1 MYRYHPFYQPVQ
13 RPYPPTYSRTQ
24 PVFSY
29 NRNYPPV
36 DSNTFMSSAGKTLI
50 LMDDAQKVLR
60 RINSSKDFSSKFM
73 KAAQQ
78 SNLPEVHKLLQTIG
92 TTVQPVVSFN
102 PDGVRLVF
110 DEKLGQVDCCHL
122 IVIVRW
128 M

>member
-1 MYRYHPFYQPVQ
+1 MYRYHPFYPPIQ
-13 RPYPPTYSRTQ
+13 RPYPPIYSRAQ
-24 PVFSY
+24 PSY

-36 DSNTFMSSAGKTLI
+36 ETKTFMSSAGKTLS
-50 LMDDAQKVLR
+50 LMEDAQKVLQ
-60 RINSSKDFSSKFM
+60 RIKTSDEFSSKFM
-73 KAAQQ
+73 RAAQQ

-92 TTVQPVVSFN
+92 TKVQPVVSFN

>member
-1 MYRYHPFYQPVQ
+1 MYRYHPFYPPVQ
-13 RPYPPTYSRTQ
+13 RPYPPIYSRAQ

-36 DSNTFMSSAGKTLI
+36 DSNTFMSSAGKTLS
-50 LMDDAQKVLR
+50 LMDDAQKVLQ
-60 RINSSKDFSSKFM
+60 RINHSKDFSKKFM
-73 KAAQQ
+73 SAAQQ
-78 SNLPEVHKLLQTIG
+78 SNLPEVHKLLQTID
-92 TTVQPVVSFN
+92 TKVQPVVSFN